1 MLKGNLRAQ
10 WIELSLQNKKK
21 NDKELKKNDK
31 THLKD
36 KTHLSQKKKKKKTTK
51 KYPWQQRKERLMPKL
66 TSINLRSLIFPHSS
80 VHEFP
85 RVAIRRHCR
94 LGGLSNRNL
103 ASPSSGGSKS

>member
-36 KTHLSQKKKKKKTTK
+36 KTFAKTIKRLLDTLR
-51 KYPWQQRKERLMPKL
+51 KYRKVSCIEESFLPSDR
-66 TSINLRSLIFPHSS
+66 IHHHQ
-80 VHEFP
+80 V
-85 RVAIRRHCR
+85 IR
-94 LGGLSNRNL
+94 
-103 ASPSSGGSKS
+103 

>member
-36 KTHLSQKKKKKKTTK
+36 KTHLSQKKKKKKPLK
-51 KYPWQQRKERLMPKL
+51 NIHGNKGKRD
-66 TSINLRSLIFPHSS
+66 
-80 VHEFP
+80 
-85 RVAIRRHCR
+85 
-94 LGGLSNRNL
+94 
-103 ASPSSGGSKS
+103 